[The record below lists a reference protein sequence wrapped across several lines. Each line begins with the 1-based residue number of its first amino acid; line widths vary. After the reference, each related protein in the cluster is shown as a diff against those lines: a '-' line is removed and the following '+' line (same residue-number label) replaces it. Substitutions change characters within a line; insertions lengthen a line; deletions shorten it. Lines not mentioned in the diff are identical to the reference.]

1 MLCGNVI
8 NTTKHMTDILTIT
21 LNPALDVLTTIDK
34 VSDTHKMRC
43 GEVIKHPGGGG
54 VNVARVLHRLGAN
67 CVALYLAG
75 GVTGERH
82 HKLMNAEK
90 VRCHVLPIA
99 EETRESFSVH
109 ESSSGNDF
117 RFVLPGPQVSEAEYE
132 ACFDYVAQHMPKQF
146 LVISGG
152 LAPGVPEH
160 FYARL
165 AALAKQHG
173 VRVVLDANGPALAE
187 ALKVGVYLFKPSLRE
202 LRELTGQALPDEA
215 SQMAAAQHL
224 IHSGQ
229 AEIVAISLGADG
241 AMVISANEHWCA
253 HSLKVSV
260 RTTIGAGDSFVAAML
275 WALSR
280 DESLRKAFQ
289 SGMASGAAALLQPG
303 TSLSDAAE
311 IARLLPSVVLSPH
324 LQSNH

>member
-1 MLCGNVI
+1 
-8 NTTKHMTDILTIT
+8 MTDILPIT

-43 GEVIKHPGGGG
+43 GAVIKHPGGGG

-82 HKLMNAEK
+82 HQLMKAEK
-90 VRCHVLPIA
+90 VRCHVMPIA
-99 EETRESFSVH
+99 EEMRESFTAH
-109 ESSSGNDF
+109 ETSSGNDF
-117 RFVLPGPQVSEAEYE
+117 RFVLPGPNVSATEYE
-132 ACFDYVAQHMPKQF
+132 ACFDYVAQHMPKKF

-152 LAPGVPEH
+152 SAPGVPDN

-202 LRELTGQALPDEA
+202 LRDLTGQALPDEET
-215 SQMAAAQHL
+215 QMAAAQQL
-224 IHSGQ
+224 IQSGQ
-229 AEIVAISLGADG
+229 AEIVAVSLGAEG
-241 AMVISANEHWCA
+241 AMVVSADQFWQA
-253 HSLKVSV
+253 RALKVDV
-260 RTTIGAGDSFVAAML
+260 QTTIGAGDSFVGAMVWSL
-275 WALSR
+275 GRGDALLKS
-280 DESLRKAFQ
+280 FQ
-289 SGMASGAAALLQPG
+289 YGLASGAAALLTPG
-303 TSLSDAAE
+303 TSLSTAE
-311 IARLLPSVVLSPH
+311 KIHLLVVNISI
-324 LQSNH
+324 N

>member
-1 MLCGNVI
+1 
-8 NTTKHMTDILTIT
+8 MTDILTLT
-21 LNPALDVLTTIDK
+21 MNPALDVLTSIDK

-43 GEVIKHPGGGG
+43 GPTLKHPGGGG

-90 VRCHVLPIA
+90 VRCHVMPIA

-109 ESSSGNDF
+109 ETSSGNDF
-117 RFVLPGPQVSEAEYE
+117 RFVLPGPNVSVAEYE
-132 ACFDYVAQHMPKQF
+132 ACFDYVAHHMPKQF

-152 LAPGVPEH
+152 LAPGVPEN

-165 AALAKQHG
+165 TALAKQHS
-173 VRVVLDANGPALAE
+173 VRVVLDTSGPALAE
-187 ALKVGVYLFKPSLRE
+187 ALKLGVYLFKPSLRE
-202 LRELTGQALPDEA
+202 LRDLTGQDLPDEA
-215 SQMAAAQHL
+215 SQMAAAQQL

-229 AEIVAISLGADG
+229 AEIVAISLGAEG
-241 AMVISANEHWCA
+241 AMVVSASEHWHA
-253 HSLKVSV
+253 RSVKVDV
-260 RTTIGAGDSFVAAML
+260 QTTIGAGDSFVAAMV

-289 SGMASGAAALLQPG
+289 FGMASGAAALLEPG
-303 TSLSDAAE
+303 TSLANALNVH
-311 IARLLPSVVLSPH
+311 RLVTNVSID
-324 LQSNH
+324 

>member
-1 MLCGNVI
+1 
-8 NTTKHMTDILTIT
+8 MTDILTIT

-43 GEVIKHPGGGG
+43 GAVIKHPGGGG

-90 VRCHVLPIA
+90 VRCHVMPIA
-99 EETRESFSVH
+99 EETRESFTAH
-109 ESSSGNDF
+109 ETSSGNDF
-117 RFVLPGPQVSEAEYE
+117 RFVLPGPKVSAAEYE
-132 ACFDYVAQHMPKQF
+132 ACFDYVAQHMPKKF

-152 LAPGVPEH
+152 LAPGVPDN

-165 AALAKQHG
+165 TALAKQHG

-202 LRELTGQALPDEA
+202 LRDLTGQDLPDQD
-215 SQMAAAQHL
+215 SQVAAAQQL
-224 IHSGQ
+224 IQSGQ
-229 AEIVAISLGADG
+229 AEVVAISLGSDG
-241 AMVISANEHWCA
+241 AMV
-253 HSLKVSV
+253 VSSDQV
-260 RTTIGAGDSFVAAML
+260 WRARALQVNVQTTVGAGDSFVAGMV
-275 WALSR
+275 WTLSR
-280 DESLRKAFQ
+280 GDSLLKAFQ
-289 SGMASGAAALLQPG
+289 YGMASGAAALLSPG
-303 TSLSDAAE
+303 TSLSQAADVHG
-311 IARLLPSVVLSPH
+311 LVPQVTVNS
-324 LQSNH
+324 